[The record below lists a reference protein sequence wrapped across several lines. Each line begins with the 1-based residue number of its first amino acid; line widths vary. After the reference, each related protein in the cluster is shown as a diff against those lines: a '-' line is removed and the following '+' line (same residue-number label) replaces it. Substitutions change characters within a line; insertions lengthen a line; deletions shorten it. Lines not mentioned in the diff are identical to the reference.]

1 MSDKYMDP
9 SGNTEQFRAFAHAPE
24 GAAPAAPASRVPLV
38 AGIAVAVVLLVAVVA
53 WLALS

>member
-1 MSDKYMDP
+1 MSDKHMDP

-53 WLALS
+53 WLALG